1 MQLVSRRVIWVLSQ
15 FRVIFQ
21 ITALERSDILDC
33 SRSLH
38 CLPLVVLRHVTA
50 APTQYRGGGNLEAGP
65 RLAYRTDVAPN
76 GVVVCTSCASRDFR

>member
-1 MQLVSRRVIWVLSQ
+1 MQVVSHDVIRLLSQ

-21 ITALERSDILDC
+21 ITALERSDIHDC

-50 APTQYRGGGNLEAGP
+50 QATPAGSLAPLIDSVT
-65 RLAYRTDVAPN
+65 
-76 GVVVCTSCASRDFR
+76 ASRAAKNK

>member
-1 MQLVSRRVIWVLSQ
+1 MQVVSCDVIRLLSQ

-21 ITALERSDILDC
+21 IAALERSDILDC

-50 APTQYRGGGNLEAGP
+50 EASPGPVSLAPLIDSVIA
-65 RLAYRTDVAPN
+65 
-76 GVVVCTSCASRDFR
+76 ASRATYE

>member
-1 MQLVSRRVIWVLSQ
+1 MQVVSQDVIWVQSQ

-50 APTQYRGGGNLEAGP
+50 Q
-65 RLAYRTDVAPN
+65 
-76 GVVVCTSCASRDFR
+76 GVPPARFSGATHQRRYSRISRDE

>member
-1 MQLVSRRVIWVLSQ
+1 MQVVSRDVIRLLSQ
-15 FRVIFQ
+15 LRVIFQ

-50 APTQYRGGGNLEAGP
+50 QGVP
-65 RLAYRTDVAPN
+65 RPASVAPLIN
-76 GVVVCTSCASRDFR
+76 GVIAASRATNE

>member
-1 MQLVSRRVIWVLSQ
+1 MQVVSRDVIRLLSQ
-15 FRVIFQ
+15 LRVIFQ

-50 APTQYRGGGNLEAGP
+50 QGVPPA
-65 RLAYRTDVAPN
+65 RLSGATHQRRYSRI
-76 GVVVCTSCASRDFR
+76 SRDE

>member
-1 MQLVSRRVIWVLSQ
+1 MQVVSRDVIRLLSQ
-15 FRVIFQ
+15 LRVIFQ

-50 APTQYRGGGNLEAGP
+50 Q
-65 RLAYRTDVAPN
+65 
-76 GVVVCTSCASRDFR
+76 GVPPARFSGATHQRRYNRISRDE

>member
-1 MQLVSRRVIWVLSQ
+1 MQVVSQDVIWVLSQ

-21 ITALERSDILDC
+21 ITALERSDIVDC

-50 APTQYRGGGNLEAGP
+50 QATPAGSLAPLIDSVIA
-65 RLAYRTDVAPN
+65 
-76 GVVVCTSCASRDFR
+76 ASRAAKNK